1 MMRNWWTLLLASLAV
16 CALLL
21 LPVSPAAE
29 RLGEGRYT
37 ANPVPGVERAAS
49 QLVRRLQLHHWA
61 DSLGSLAVAGAES
74 GASLVVG
81 SVTVDE
87 AERGL
92 DEAFARAAAR
102 ALGGFPR
109 ADVALGRFQVEV
121 HDGSPLDFGLRQ
133 GEFLLAGEA
142 DGRPY
147 CVTVLAEPS
156 EVRRAHA
163 LRRAGAQDQASAGL
177 WPTLNQDASPSEVL
191 GACWVVARYGVPGP
205 HVAAWF
211 SQGGAYL
218 ATSHRP
224 FRAASVEDLAGR
236 APDALSAYMMRLYT
250 GRLLSVRVQRC
261 LAGDET
267 ACAALLSDPT
277 PPAYLVGPIR
287 RVPLEAAAVVV
298 EHMELTAS
306 ALPGV
311 VDPAFLATL
320 ETRFGPERF
329 RAFWTSDRPL
339 SDAFADAFGL
349 TPGAYVGQEARAALG
364 PLTPGPG
371 LRAGGWVGLA
381 LTILAGLA
389 ASFFVAGRRR
399 PA

>member
-1 MMRNWWTLLLASLAV
+1 
-16 CALLL
+16 
-21 LPVSPAAE
+21 
-29 RLGEGRYT
+29 
-37 ANPVPGVERAAS
+37 
-49 QLVRRLQLHHWA
+49 
-61 DSLGSLAVAGAES
+61 
-74 GASLVVG
+74 
-81 SVTVDE
+81 
-87 AERGL
+87 
-92 DEAFARAAAR
+92 
-102 ALGGFPR
+102 
-109 ADVALGRFQVEV
+109 
-121 HDGSPLDFGLRQ
+121 
-133 GEFLLAGEA
+133 
-142 DGRPY
+142 
-147 CVTVLAEPS
+147 
-156 EVRRAHA
+156 
-163 LRRAGAQDQASAGL
+163 
-177 WPTLNQDASPSEVL
+177 
-191 GACWVVARYGVPGP
+191 
-205 HVAAWF
+205 
-211 SQGGAYL
+211 
-218 ATSHRP
+218 
-224 FRAASVEDLAGR
+224 
-236 APDALSAYMMRLYT
+236 MMRLYT

-389 ASFFVAGRRR
+389 ASFFVTGRRR